1 LVLDEPTNFLD
12 REALGGLAVAIRD
25 WGGAV
30 LIISHNTEFV
40 NALCPELWHI
50 DKGRLT
56 HKGKV
61 AIIEDSFADS
71 RPSKPGSLRNSAAPT
86 PAASAGATPNV
97 SGDEK
102 GKGGASGLVSGTAS
116 PKSRGK
122 KKMTRNQIKAREER
136 RKARKLHWLTF
147 GGPRPEDTDS
157 D

>member
-1 LVLDEPTNFLD
+1 
-12 REALGGLAVAIRD
+12 
-25 WGGAV
+25 
-30 LIISHNTEFV
+30 
-40 NALCPELWHI
+40 
-50 DKGRLT
+50 
-56 HKGKV
+56 V

-102 GKGGASGLVSGTAS
+102 GKGGGSGLVSGTAS

-122 KKMTRNQIKAREER
+122 KKMTRNQLKAREER

-147 GGPRPEDTDS
+147 GGKFGLNNSFLPPLPRDCLAQARCIKTQAEIYLFSNVAPLRLALSMEWRLIMCSVSNIVLNATFVT
-157 D
+157 